1 SRREQLAASIFA
13 AWPRP
18 FLHASTIAC
27 SHPDSGPPMPARH
40 IVLLLV
46 TILTASC
53 VSYHREPA
61 DTESTA
67 AIVASRNGGTFSV
80 EAAIELAL
88 QQNPRLRA
96 LTALV
101 RAADANTIVPVTL
114 RTEWRERMDA
124 IEAVIDPIALLGLG
138 PRGAAIDAADARLTE
153 AVRSE

>member
-1 SRREQLAASIFA
+1 
-13 AWPRP
+13 
-18 FLHASTIAC
+18 
-27 SHPDSGPPMPARH
+27 
-40 IVLLLV
+40 
-46 TILTASC
+46 
-53 VSYHREPA
+53 A

-153 AVRSE
+153 AVSQLAVQRWRTIAEIGEEFTIHAALCELKVTDLDLDVDAFERAGLASPIAAQQL